1 MSAAETFNP
10 DWVSPPGETIR
21 DVLRERNIT
30 IDDFAEKMQQSRQ
43 ETLELL
49 QGQSPITLGTARRL
63 EKALGA
69 SVEFWMSREFRYRER
84 LGEPQEEDN
93 VWVQTLPI
101 ADMLKFG
108 WLGST
113 PKGSDLLA
121 ACLRFFGVGSV
132 AAWYRVYGPL
142 EQRYSFRTSPSFE
155 SKPGALITWLRRGEL
170 EGSAIDC
177 APWNP
182 LAFKSALDS
191 IRGLTREGDP
201 NRFLPALKELCAAA
215 GVAVAIV
222 RSPNGSRASGATR
235 FLSKNRALL
244 LLSFRHLSDDQ
255 LWFSFFHEAGHL
267 LLHDLDEIFVEGVK
281 NDDTTEELEAKERE
295 ANEFAFRVLIPPEFH
310 HEFSALP
317 QNAFAIARFAKHLGI
332 APGIVVGQL
341 QFHRRVR
348 PNHFNNLK
356 RRYEWARFIL

>member
-21 DVLRERNIT
+21 DVLHERNIT
-30 IDDFAEKMQQSRQ
+30 IDDFADKMHQSRQ

-49 QGQSPITLGTARRL
+49 QGQSPITLRTARQL
-63 EKALGA
+63 EKVLGA

-84 LGEPQEEDN
+84 LTGPKEEDN
-93 VWVQTLPI
+93 VWVQTLPV

-108 WLGST
+108 WLGPT
-113 PKGSDLLA
+113 PKSSDLLA

-132 AAWYRVYGPL
+132 AAWHRVYGPL
-142 EQRYSFRTSPSFE
+142 EQRYSFRTSASFE

-191 IRGLTREGDP
+191 VRGLTREGDP

-244 LLSFRHLSDDQ
+244 LLSFRYLSDDQ
-255 LWFSFFHEAGHL
+255 LWFSFFHESGHL

-281 NDDTTEELEAKERE
+281 TDDTTEELEAKERE

-310 HEFSALP
+310 REFSTLP
-317 QNAFAIARFAKHLGI
+317 QNAFAIARFAKRLGI

-356 RRYEWARFIL
+356 RRYEWG

>member
-1 MSAAETFNP
+1 MSAAETFCP
-10 DWVSPPGETIR
+10 DWTSPPGETIS
-21 DVLRERNIT
+21 DVLRERGIS
-30 IDDFAEKMQQSRQ
+30 IDDFAQKMQKSRQ
-43 ETLELL
+43 EILELL
-49 QGQSPITLGTARRL
+49 QGHSPITLGIARQL
-63 EKALGA
+63 EKTLGA

-84 LGEPQEEDN
+84 LGGCEEEAN
-93 VWVQTLPI
+93 LWVQSLPV

-108 WLGST
+108 WLGSL
-113 PKGSDLLA
+113 PEGSDLLA

-132 AAWYRVYGPL
+132 AAWHRVYGAL

-155 SKPGALITWLRRGEL
+155 SEPGALITWLRRGEL
-170 EGSAIDC
+170 EGSAMDC

-191 IRGLTREGDP
+191 VRGLTRERDP
-201 NRFLPALKELCAAA
+201 NRFLPALQRLCAEA

-235 FLSKNRALL
+235 FLSKNKALL
-244 LLSFRHLSDDQ
+244 LLSFRYLSDDQ

-267 LLHDLDEIFVEGVK
+267 LLHDVKEVFVEGVK
-281 NDDTTEELEAKERE
+281 ADDSTEELEAKERE
-295 ANEFAFRVLIPPEFH
+295 ANEFAFRQLIPPEFH
-310 HEFSALP
+310 REFLALP
-317 QNAFAIARFAKHLGI
+317 LNGFAIARFAKRIGI
-332 APGIVVGQL
+332 ASGIVVGQL

-356 RRYEWARFIL
+356 RRYEWD

>member
-10 DWVSPPGETIR
+10 DWASPPGETIG
-21 DVLRERNIT
+21 DVLRERNIS
-30 IDDFAEKMQQSRQ
+30 IDDFAEKMQKSHQ
-43 ETLELL
+43 ETVELL
-49 QGQSPITLGTARRL
+49 RGQSPITLGIARQL
-63 EKALGA
+63 EKILGA

-84 LGEPQEEDN
+84 LGGPKEEGN
-93 VWVQTLPI
+93 LWLQTLPV

-113 PKGSDLLA
+113 PQGSDLLA

-132 AAWYRVYGPL
+132 AAWRRTYGAL

-155 SKPGALITWLRRGEL
+155 SKPGPLISWLRRGEL
-170 EGSAIDC
+170 EGSGIDC
-177 APWNP
+177 SPWSP

-201 NRFLPALKELCAAA
+201 NRFIPALREVCAGA

-235 FLSKNRALL
+235 FLSKNKALL
-244 LLSFRHLSDDQ
+244 LLSFRYLSDDQ

-267 LLHDLDEIFVEGVK
+267 LLHDVDELFVEGIK
-281 NDDTTEELEAKERE
+281 ANDTAEELEAKERE
-295 ANEFAFRVLIPPEFH
+295 ANDFAFRTLIPSEFQTD
-310 HEFSALP
+310 FSTLP
-317 QNAFAIARFAKHLGI
+317 PNAFAIARFAKRLGI

-341 QFHRRVR
+341 QFHRKVKLG
-348 PNHFNNLK
+348 HFNNLK
-356 RRYEWARFIL
+356 RRYQWG

>member
-10 DWVSPPGETIR
+10 DWASPPGETIS
-21 DVLRERNIT
+21 DVLRERNIS
-30 IDDFAEKMQQSRQ
+30 IDDFAEKMQKSRQ
-43 ETLELL
+43 EILELL
-49 QGQSPITLGTARRL
+49 DGESPITLGTARRL
-63 EKALGA
+63 EKVLGA
-69 SVEFWMSREFRYRER
+69 SVNFWMSREFRYRER
-84 LGEPQEEDN
+84 LTEPKVEDN
-93 VWVQTLPI
+93 LWLQTLPT

-108 WLGST
+108 WLGSM
-113 PKGSDLLA
+113 PKGSDLLP
-121 ACLRFFGVGSV
+121 ACLRFFGVDSV
-132 AAWYRVYGPL
+132 ARWHRVYAPL
-142 EQRYSFRTSPSFE
+142 EQRYSFRTSASFE

-191 IRGLTREGDP
+191 VRGLTREGDP
-201 NRFLPALKELCAAA
+201 NRFLPALQRLCAEA

-244 LLSFRHLSDDQ
+244 LLSFRYLSDDQ

-267 LLHDLDEIFVEGVK
+267 LLHDLNEVFVEGVTA
-281 NDDTTEELEAKERE
+281 DDASKELAAKERE
-295 ANEFAFRVLIPPEFH
+295 ANEFAFRMVIPPEF
-310 HEFSALP
+310 ERDFFTLP
-317 QNAFAIARFAKHLGI
+317 LNAFAIGRFAKRLGI

-356 RRYEWARFIL
+356 RRYDWG

>member
-1 MSAAETFNP
+1 MSAAETFTP
-10 DWVSPPGETIR
+10 DWASPPGETIS
-21 DVLRERNIT
+21 DVLRERSVS
-30 IDDFAEKMQQSRQ
+30 IDEFAEKMQRSRQ

-49 QGQSPITLGTARRL
+49 QGQSPITLGIARQL
-63 EKALGA
+63 EKILGA

-84 LGEPQEEDN
+84 LGGPKEEGN
-93 VWVQTLPI
+93 LWLQTLPV

-113 PKGSDLLA
+113 PQGSDLLA

-132 AAWYRVYGPL
+132 AAWHRVYGAL

-155 SKPGALITWLRRGEL
+155 SKPGSLITWLRRGEL

-177 APWNP
+177 VPWNP

-201 NRFLPALKELCAAA
+201 SRFLPALQELCARA

-235 FLSKNRALL
+235 FLSKNKALL
-244 LLSFRHLSDDQ
+244 LLSFRYLSDDQ

-267 LLHDLDEIFVEGVK
+267 LLHDVREVFVEGVK
-281 NDDTTEELEAKERE
+281 ADDSTPELEAKERE
-295 ANEFAFRVLIPPEFH
+295 ANEFAFRELIPSDSHRDFLT
-310 HEFSALP
+310 LP
-317 QNAFAIARFAKHLGI
+317 PNGFAIARFAKRLGI

-341 QFHRRVR
+341 QFHRRVK
-348 PNHFNNLK
+348 PNHFNTLK
-356 RRYEWARFIL
+356 RWYQWG